1 MSWCKIKYSWN
12 TKIVWVAAI
21 LRRDSESIQGF
32 HLILCFFSRILEI
45 LPTLLHQHSAAI
57 GCTKKY
63 QPIGVT
69 VLSHCVEI
77 FEGLHSD
84 VGEGGVGVNCE
95 KPRCKDGCHP
105 QNVSKFFLSAT
116 IWQVNFSYWAH
127 AAGRYIVGSQ
137 ILVLR
142 TCFANLC
149 RGSVIYLM
157 NAVVSLVGLE
167 RTARSVWRPSPA
179 STEHVRN
186 PLNATATKA
195 FSEPIATVPCQL

>member
-1 MSWCKIKYSWN
+1 MHDPTRLPIRTLCQPTIRVSVVRKTRKTSWSFINSIDEKIF
-12 TKIVWVAAI
+12 
-21 LRRDSESIQGF
+21 IQQT
-32 HLILCFFSRILEI
+32 IFFSDC
-45 LPTLLHQHSAAI
+45 
-57 GCTKKY
+57 G
-63 QPIGVT
+63 
-69 VLSHCVEI
+69 
-77 FEGLHSD
+77 FE
-84 VGEGGVGVNCE
+84 GVNCE

-105 QNVSKFFLSAT
+105 QNVSIFFLSAT

-127 AAGRYIVGSQ
+127 AAGRYIVGSL

-195 FSEPIATVPCQL
+195 FSEPIATVPYQL